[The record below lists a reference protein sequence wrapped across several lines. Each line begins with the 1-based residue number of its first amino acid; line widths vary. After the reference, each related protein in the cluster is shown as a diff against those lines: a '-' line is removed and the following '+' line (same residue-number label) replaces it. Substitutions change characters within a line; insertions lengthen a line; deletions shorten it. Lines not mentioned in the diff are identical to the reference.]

1 MPTNADREKA
11 RTSVQHRRAHTGLHA
26 GFGALALSTFIAFAG
41 CDSKGSGAPATG
53 AGGKTG
59 SGGSGSGGSGFGGM
73 TSMGS
78 MGGMVAGMMGTGTG
92 GSSGAGGAT
101 AEPPQIKEEGMATA
115 KLCNLLVGANDE
127 SIDFKLEIG
136 STGVSLT
143 ASSGKCSPPAP
154 TPCAVIPA
162 GNVHVRLSRSGITI
176 AEGVATIAAGKPI
189 IGIATINDQTG
200 RAALGFVDELPAGET
215 CESITLDDPDG
226 GAPGPKPG
234 PDAGIKR

>member
-1 MPTNADREKA
+1 MPTNADREKT

-26 GFGALALSTFIAFAG
+26 GFGALALSTFIAFAA

-59 SGGSGSGGSGFGGM
+59 SGGSGGSGFGGM
-73 TSMGS
+73 MSMGS
-78 MGGMVAGMMGTGTG
+78 MGGMVAGMMGTASG

-101 AEPPQIKEEGMATA
+101 GEPPQIKEEGMATA

-136 STGVSLT
+136 SVPVVLT

-154 TPCAVIPA
+154 TPCAAIPA
-162 GNVHVRLSRSGITI
+162 GNVHVRLSRNGITT
-176 AEGVATIAAGKPI
+176 AEGIAVITANKPI
-189 IGIATINDQTG
+189 IGVATLDDQTG
-200 RAALGFVDELPAGET
+200 RPALGFIDELPANET
-215 CESITLDDPDG
+215 CESLTLDDPDG
-226 GAPGPKPG
+226 GAPGPMPK